1 MVLDERLQKL
11 ATDISVS
18 KAVRAFIKSRAERLE
33 LSDLERAQADEFSAT
48 LEAMFLMAAVDGS
61 VSEPEIARVRS
72 SFEDLVVAEG
82 DATRLDFE
90 SLLDGFRRSLES
102 DGWQARLGSVASRIP
117 TTDGRALAFRLAA
130 AVAFVDDQVE
140 SAEAAGIEAL
150 AAAFGLNA
158 DQSQELLR
166 KAFDELFGAG

>member
-18 KAVRAFIKSRAERLE
+18 KAVRAFIKSRGERAE

-61 VSEPEIARVRS
+61 VSQSELGRVRT
-72 SFEDLVVAEG
+72 SFESLVVADG
-82 DATRLDFE
+82 DAGRLDLDA
-90 SLLDGFRRSLES
+90 LLDGFRRALES
-102 DGWQARLGSVASRIP
+102 DGWQSRLQNVASRIP
-117 TTDGRALAFRLAA
+117 TSDARALAFRLAA
-130 AVAFVDDQVE
+130 AVAFVDDEVE

-150 AAAFGLNA
+150 AGAFGLDA
-158 DQSQELLR
+158 DESQRLLR
-166 KAFDELFGAG
+166 EAFDELFGAG